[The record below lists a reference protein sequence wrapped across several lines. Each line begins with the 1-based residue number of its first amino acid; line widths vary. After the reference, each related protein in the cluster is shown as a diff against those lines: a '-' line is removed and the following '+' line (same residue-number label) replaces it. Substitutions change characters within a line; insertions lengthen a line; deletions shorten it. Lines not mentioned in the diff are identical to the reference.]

1 MPNLDNEYIK
11 CFFLQN
17 KPLEFVANTLLE
29 EQRKAVQRYTPPSAE
44 EAESARAAWLR
55 QLAEASPSV
64 VPRAS
69 RFMHTGTDL
78 WQPELL
84 GKPPLVAVS
93 VVKQPTN
100 GSGNGSAA
108 ASGAAGG
115 LVGGVG
121 AGAGTGR
128 EPPPRLHDPFTGSGL
143 VLERDSYRAL
153 DKRLYVLQKLLENE
167 RHYQTAM
174 LSFQRDFYQPLLQA
188 ANSNRWASAFIH
200 Y

>member
-1 MPNLDNEYIK
+1 M
-11 CFFLQN
+11 QN

-29 EQRKAVQRYTPPSAE
+29 EQRKVVQRYTPPSAE
-44 EAESARAAWLR
+44 EEVSARAAWLR
-55 QLAEASPSV
+55 QLAAASPSV

-84 GKPPLVAVS
+84 GKLPLVSVPVS
-93 VVKQPTN
+93 VSCAKQPTN
-100 GSGNGSAA
+100 GSGSAA
-108 ASGAAGG
+108 ASDAAGG
-115 LVGGVG
+115 LGGGVE
-121 AGAGTGR
+121 AGARMGR

-153 DKRLYVLQKLLENE
+153 DKRLYVVQKLLENE

-188 ANSNRWASAFIH
+188 ANSNRWASTRLH